1 MNYNIDDVLL
11 CKVKKIEG
19 TSVFLETENGFPGS
33 MILSEVA
40 AGRIRNLRQYVSLNR
55 TVVCKILEVK
65 GDHLELSLRR
75 VTAKERQYVLENN
88 KRERA
93 FASMLKVVGEEP
105 EKIIERIKNE
115 KDIGEFL
122 DEAKEDIKIL
132 EKYLGKEKALKLFK
146 VLGEKEERERK
157 VDKQFVLRSD
167 SENGVEDIKEILD
180 FKEAEIHYLGGGKFS
195 LSIKAND
202 FKEANMKMDKIVEEI
217 RKRAEK
223 KKAVF
228 ELKGK

>member
-105 EKIIERIKNE
+105 EKMILVS
-115 KDIGEFL
+115 FL
-122 DEAKEDIKIL
+122 KI
-132 EKYLGKEKALKLFK
+132 F
-146 VLGEKEERERK
+146 
-157 VDKQFVLRSD
+157 
-167 SENGVEDIKEILD
+167 
-180 FKEAEIHYLGGGKFS
+180 
-195 LSIKAND
+195 
-202 FKEANMKMDKIVEEI
+202 
-217 RKRAEK
+217 
-223 KKAVF
+223 
-228 ELKGK
+228 

>member
-167 SENGVEDIKEILD
+167 S
-180 FKEAEIHYLGGGKFS
+180 
-195 LSIKAND
+195 
-202 FKEANMKMDKIVEEI
+202 
-217 RKRAEK
+217 
-223 KKAVF
+223 
-228 ELKGK
+228 